1 VARAANDLRASRGE
15 STIVTHITPHT
26 LRRSYISFMLAA
38 GYDVPYVQAQVG
50 HEDPATTLGIYAR
63 VIAQPDRDR
72 LERTMKELMR
82 GAIESPSATDA
93 PRLF

>member
-1 VARAANDLRASRGE
+1 VP
-15 STIVTHITPHT
+15 TILTHITPHT

-50 HEDPATTLGIYAR
+50 HEDPTTTLGIYAR

-72 LERTMKELMR
+72 LKRTMTELLR
-82 GAIESPSATDA
+82 GTIERPRATDA
-93 PRLF
+93 PKLF